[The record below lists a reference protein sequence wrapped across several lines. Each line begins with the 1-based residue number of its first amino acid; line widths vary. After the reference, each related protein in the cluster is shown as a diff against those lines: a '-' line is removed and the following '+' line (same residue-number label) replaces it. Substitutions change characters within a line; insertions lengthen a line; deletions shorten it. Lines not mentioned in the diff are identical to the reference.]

1 MRDALGCAKL
11 SKVQERLEDGK
22 RMVLQSSPRYA
33 DSLYLIFFSNLV
45 SNLGPPC
52 APGVG
57 LLISCRG
64 AEHAQVVECFS
75 DDLHPSR
82 NT

>member
-22 RMVLQSSPRYA
+22 RMVLQSSPRLCRFA
-33 DSLYLIFFSNLV
+33 IPHIFSNLV

-52 APGVG
+52 APGAG
-57 LLISCRG
+57 LLISRRG
-64 AEHAQVVECFS
+64 AEHAQIVECFS